1 MQSMANKSREQ
12 PIDRPL
18 TATELEMMNVIWR
31 LGPCSVRQVVAALR
45 PQRELAYTSVST
57 IIRIL
62 EQKRYVVSIKEGRG
76 HLYQAAVS
84 KQAYQA
90 TSLARLVSNVFDGA
104 PALLV
109 QRLLDSKQLSV
120 EELEKIRTLMRKQER

>member
-1 MQSMANKSREQ
+1 MPNRSREQ
-12 PIDRPL
+12 PIARPL

-31 LGPCSVRQVVAALR
+31 LGPCSVRQVVEALR

-90 TSLARLVSNVFDGA
+90 TSLARLVSNVFDGT
-104 PALLV
+104 PTLLV
-109 QRLLDSKQLSV
+109 QRLLDSKQLSI
-120 EELEKIRTLMRKQER
+120 EELEKIRSLMRKQER

>member
-1 MQSMANKSREQ
+1 MANKSPE
-12 PIDRPL
+12 PPMDRPL

-90 TSLARLVSNVFDGA
+90 TSLARLVTNVFDGA
-104 PALLV
+104 PTLLV
-109 QRLLDSKQLSV
+109 QRLLDSKQLSI
-120 EELEKIRTLMRKQER
+120 EELEKIRSLMRKQER

>member
-1 MQSMANKSREQ
+1 MARKSQAQAGERA
-12 PIDRPL
+12 L
-18 TATELEMMNVIWR
+18 TATELQMMNVIWR
-31 LGPCSVRQVVAALR
+31 IGPCSVHQVLEALR

-62 EQKRYVVSIKEGRG
+62 EQKKYVVSIKEGRG

-90 TSLARLVSNVFDGA
+90 ASLARLVSNVFDGA
-104 PALLV
+104 PTLLI
-109 QRLLDSKQLSV
+109 QRLLDSKQLSA
-120 EELEKIRTLMRKQER
+120 EELESIRALMRKTER

>member
-1 MQSMANKSREQ
+1 
-12 PIDRPL
+12 
-18 TATELEMMNVIWR
+18 MMNVIWR
-31 LGPCSVRQVVAALR
+31 IGPCSVHQVVDALR

-62 EQKRYVVSIKEGRG
+62 EQKNYVLSIKEGRG

-104 PALLV
+104 PSLLV
-109 QRLLDSKQLSV
+109 QRLLDSKQLSP
-120 EELEKIRTLMRKQER
+120 EELSSIRASMRKKER